1 MSAVK
6 DEKTTPPKHYT
17 EDTLLA
23 AMETAGAADAPEDAE
38 RKGLGTPATRA
49 GTLEKLISAGFVERR
64 GDKKAQHLMATGK
77 GHALI
82 SIVPQQIQSPLMT
95 AQWEHR
101 LKEIERGEAD
111 ADAFISDI
119 VAMLHELVRESQQEK
134 PTSFTSEQSVIG
146 ICPRC
151 GAAVK
156 ENGKGFFCE
165 NKACGFAIFK
175 NNQFFVQKGTTPNT
189 KMVASLLKEGFV
201 RMTGLHSAK
210 NGKTYNATV
219 YLEDGGTGYPRFRM
233 QFDQKD
239 GKR

>member
-1 MSAVK
+1 M
-6 DEKTTPPKHYT
+6 
-17 EDTLLA
+17 
-23 AMETAGAADAPEDAE
+23 AGVADAPDDAE

-64 GDKKAQHLMATGK
+64 GDKKAKYLMATGK

-82 SIVPQQIQSPLMT
+82 SVVPQQIQSPQMT

-111 ADAFISDI
+111 ADRFIADI
-119 VAMLHELVRESQQEK
+119 VAMLHELVMESRQEK
-134 PTSFTSEQSVIG
+134 PSPFASDQNVIG

-151 GAAVK
+151 GAAVR

-165 NKACGFAIFK
+165 SKDCRFAIFK
-175 NNQFFVQKGTTPNT
+175 NNQFFVQKGKPPNAR
-189 KMVASLLKEGFV
+189 MVADLLKEGFV
-201 RMTGLHSAK
+201 RLTGLRSVK
-210 NGKTYNATV
+210 NGKLYNATV
-219 YLEDGGTGYPRFRM
+219 YLDDSGRGYPRFRM
-233 QFDQKD
+233 AFDQKG